1 MDTEDLRKMADEI
14 DAGDWYNVN
23 PPTHEWSA
31 ALREAAD
38 EIEALKQ
45 WQTDMLAVLI
55 RVSIGM
61 TPEDSQVLADLQ
73 SRAGCD

>member
-1 MDTEDLRKMADEI
+1 MIPDDLRETANEI

-23 PPTHEWSA
+23 PPTYDWSS

-38 EIEALKQ
+38 EIETLKQ
-45 WQTDMLAVLI
+45 WQTDMMAVLY

-73 SRAGCD
+73 ERAGD